1 MNISK
6 KNSTEVQITM
16 TNAKKRKIFSA
27 SAVLCLA
34 AGFICLI
41 QTGDMTKWAGISFFA
56 LTFVLMVINSIGTI
70 YYTKG
75 TKCLQGD
82 NPDIKKAMPY
92 FEKAVRK
99 TLDPQAAIIAATLL
113 VQYGDMEK
121 GRKIL
126 EEYET
131 NTDKKL
137 SGTAKISLSMYWWI
151 KRDLKKATE
160 IAEDVYNNS
169 TYRDRNLYIN
179 LLTFYLE
186 EGKYKEFKKLLKD
199 AKEKKVN
206 VPATIDLEASYYMT
220 QSDWAK
226 CGMYTRL
233 LFADGKPRFMDPYLH
248 EAMVQLH
255 YGEWENAVKALK
267 ELKENV
273 TFTNASVYT
282 ESQIDT
288 FIAYAED
295 KDTRWGLLEAIDTDP
310 TVLIRREMPEVESGL
325 QMPSSFPSMPDFT
338 ALPTKDDVAEKD
350 EGDIDTDLTDD
361 DEEWLRKHEND

>member
-1 MNISK
+1 
-6 KNSTEVQITM
+6 M
-16 TNAKKRKIFSA
+16 TNAKKRKIFSMA
-27 SAVLCLA
+27 AILFLA

-41 QTGDMTKWAGISFFA
+41 QQGDMTKWAGVAFFA
-56 LTFVLMVINSIGTI
+56 LTFILLVINSIGTI

-92 FEKAVRK
+92 FEKAVNR

-121 GRKIL
+121 GKRIL
-126 EEYET
+126 DEYT
-131 NTDKKL
+131 DNPDKKL

-151 KRDLKKATE
+151 KRDLGKATE
-160 IAEDVYNNS
+160 VAEDVYNNT

-186 EGKYKEFKKLLKD
+186 DGKYKEFKKLLKD

-226 CGMYTRL
+226 CGMYTRQ

-288 FIAYAED
+288 FIAYTED
-295 KDTRWGLLEAIDTDP
+295 KDTRWGLLKAIDTDP
-310 TVLIRREMPEVESGL
+310 CVLIRREMPEVESGL
-325 QMPSSFPSMPDFT
+325 PMPSSFPSMPDFT
-338 ALPTKDDVAEKD
+338 ALPTKADIVEKD

-361 DEEWLRKHEND
+361 DEEWLKKHESD